1 MNFFPSQASSKSEM
15 GWLLVIITK
24 LGQKV
29 LTKMYSLLRLVGR
42 GQVHRALKAMSRSLD
57 SFRSAMQNL

>member
-29 LTKMYSLLRLVGR
+29 LTKVLIF
-42 GQVHRALKAMSRSLD
+42 LD
-57 SFRSAMQNL
+57 W